1 MKFPLILCLH
11 LLSNFSKRK
20 SQTSDLYF
28 IPYSSCISSKKEHS
42 REGISERLAHFFLQT
57 SSNTMTQSFEREK
70 KYREIVNEKFNFFF
84 VLQESHGSVRRSVI
98 CNGMEN
104 SFYCVS
110 ETVIQFRII
119 YATNITWIEPAT
131 TAWN

>member
-1 MKFPLILCLH
+1 
-11 LLSNFSKRK
+11 
-20 SQTSDLYF
+20 
-28 IPYSSCISSKKEHS
+28 
-42 REGISERLAHFFLQT
+42 
-57 SSNTMTQSFEREK
+57 MTQSFEREK

-131 TAWN
+131 TAWNWKRYIHIRQCELLNVI